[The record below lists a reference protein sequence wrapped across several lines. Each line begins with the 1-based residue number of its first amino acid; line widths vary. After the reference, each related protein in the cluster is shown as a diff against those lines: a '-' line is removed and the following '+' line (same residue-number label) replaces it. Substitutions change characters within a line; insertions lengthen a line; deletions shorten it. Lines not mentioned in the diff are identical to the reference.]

1 MENIIDSDYAG
12 KGQYSVYSKI
22 YTRIYTINQINKQLI
37 ALVSINNRFKKWSN
51 IKATLS
57 LKKVQRVRK
66 ETRK

>member
-22 YTRIYTINQINKQLI
+22 YTRIYTINQTNKQLI
-37 ALVSINNRFKKWSN
+37 ALISINNRSKKWSN
-51 IKATLS
+51 SKVTLS
-57 LKKVQRVRK
+57 LKKVQRERK

>member
-12 KGQYSVYSKI
+12 KGQYSVYSK
-22 YTRIYTINQINKQLI
+22 IYTINQINKQLI

-51 IKATLS
+51 SKATLS
-57 LKKVQRVRK
+57 LKKVQRGRK

>member
-12 KGQYSVYSKI
+12 KGQHSVYSKI

-51 IKATLS
+51 SKATLS
-57 LKKVQRVRK
+57 LKKVQRGRK